1 MAKSEK
7 QKQKLFRIL
16 EILMKKTDDEYG
28 LTVNEIISELDY
40 FGIRAERKSIYDDFL
55 VLEEIGFPVLKLS
68 GRPPRYTLESRVFET
83 AELKMLVDAVQV
95 SKVITAQKS
104 REIISKLEIFAG
116 ERGARSLSRQ
126 VYVEDRAKTENN
138 TTLYSIDAI
147 HEAINSKKQ
156 LSFKYFDYDGNKN
169 KVYRHDSKNYEVS
182 PCALIW
188 NDQNYYLVAYEGET
202 DLIKNYRVDK
212 MSGTRVEEKEFSNS
226 EKLKNFNPA
235 DYSMKIFGMY
245 GGREE
250 LVTLEFAESLAGVVI
265 DRFGTEPT
273 FIKSNFGFKTTLR
286 VMVSPN
292 FYAWILGFG
301 EKVRILA
308 PDPVRREFCEI
319 LEKTIKL
326 YKNEEP

>member
-16 EILMKKTDDEYG
+16 EILMQKTDDAHG

-40 FGIRAERKSIYDDFL
+40 LGIRAERKSIYDDFL
-55 VLEEIGFPVLKLS
+55 VLEEIGFPVLKLA

-83 AELKMLVDAVQV
+83 AELKMLVDAVQS
-95 SKVITAQKS
+95 SKFITAKKS
-104 REIISKLEIFAG
+104 REIISKLEMFAG
-116 ERGARSLSRQ
+116 ERGARALSRQ
-126 VYVEDRAKTENN
+126 VYVEDRAKTDNS
-138 TTLYSIDAI
+138 TTIYSIDSI

-169 KVYRHDSKNYEVS
+169 KVYRHDSKTYEVS

-188 NDQNYYLVAYEGET
+188 NDQNYYLVAYEEAE
-202 DLIKNYRVDK
+202 DLVKNYRVDK
-212 MSGTRVEEKEFSNS
+212 MSGTRVEEKAMSS
-226 EKLKNFNPA
+226 SDKVKNFNPA

-245 GGREE
+245 GGKEE
-250 LVTLEFAESLAGVVI
+250 LVTLEFSDSLAGVVI
-265 DRFGTEPT
+265 DRFGVEPT
-273 FIKSNFGFKTTLR
+273 FIKTDFGFKITLR

-301 EKVRILA
+301 EKARILE

-319 LEKTIKL
+319 LEKTTKL
-326 YKNEEP
+326 YKN